1 MDFLALCQRT
11 VLESGISETG
21 PSSVTGQTSD
31 LLRIVNWVND
41 AWFELQASRN
51 QWKWM
56 LKSTEVPVVIGKHK
70 YQLPSDVKNT
80 LSDTLCLNGQRL
92 YELPIP
98 AHNCNDNL
106 PTSRPTGYYLNYKDE
121 IVLSSIPDQN
131 YTLSFEYFCKPELL
145 KENLSTPDMPEEYHM
160 IIVWAALKE
169 YAMYDEAPELYQKG
183 ENNFTKILT
192 RLENNMLPSLQLAG
206 PLA

>member
-21 PSSVTGQTSD
+21 PSSVIGQTSD
-31 LLRIVNWVND
+31 LLRMVNWVND

-56 LKSTEVPVVIGKHK
+56 LKSTGVPIVTGKNK
-70 YQLPSDVKNT
+70 YQLPSDVKNIV
-80 LSDTLCLNGQRL
+80 LDTLCLNGQRL

-98 AHNCNDNL
+98 THNCNERL
-106 PTSRPTGYYLNYKDE
+106 STSRPTGYYLNYKDE

-131 YTLSFEYFCKPELL
+131 YTLSFEYFGKPELL
-145 KENLSTPDMPEEYHM
+145 QENLSTPDMPEEYHM
-160 IIVWAALKE
+160 IIVWAALRE